1 MQHPDLIIMI
11 HEQMVAEESR
21 KAALPRTRTQPGGL
35 STVRAV
41 TGNALIALGT
51 RIAPAPRRQRTE
63 SITIPVT
70 AKAGT

>member
-11 HEQMVAEESR
+11 HEQKVAEESR
-21 KAALPRTRTQPGGL
+21 KAALPRTRTQLGPV

-51 RIAPAPRRQRTE
+51 RIAPRQRPLT
-63 SITIPVT
+63 STITIPVSARAAT
-70 AKAGT
+70 